1 MKPVCTHEKEVAM
14 PKMILSLQGPV
25 IKEVALLK
33 EKTTLGRRPY
43 NDIVID
49 NLAVS
54 GEHARFILDGNEV
67 IIEDCNSTN
76 GTYVNG
82 RAVEKQ
88 MLNDGD
94 QIEVGKYSIAFV
106 ADPVVANQAQS
117 RSNLAGHPITGHIRV
132 LSGPGS
138 GRELAL
144 TKEVTTLGKPG
155 VAVAAVTRKSN
166 GFEIALVGGKGSP
179 TVNGQTFSDV
189 PRPLSNGDL
198 IELAGSTMQFI
209 QPEPS
214 LLN

>member
-1 MKPVCTHEKEVAM
+1 M
-14 PKMILSLQGPV
+14 PKMILSLQGTV

-54 GEHARFILDGNEV
+54 GEHASFIVSGKEV
-67 IIEDCNSTN
+67 FIEDRNSTN

-82 RAVEKQ
+82 RAIEKQ
-88 MLNDGD
+88 QLSDGD
-94 QIEVGKYSIAFV
+94 QIEVGKYTIVFV
-106 ADPVVANQAQS
+106 ADPVVANEAQLPSSQAGSQ
-117 RSNLAGHPITGHIRV
+117 ITGQIRV
-132 LSGPGS
+132 LSGPGR

-166 GFEIALVGGKGSP
+166 GFEIVLVGGKGSP
-179 TVNGQTFSDV
+179 TVNGETLAGV
-189 PRPLSNGDL
+189 PRPLSSGDL

-209 QPEPS
+209 QREPA